1 MKRIIVYD
9 WKIGFDKV
17 GFTKFL
23 RAEFGYS
30 LTVAKGF
37 TDRLL
42 EHEPVAIDIEE
53 DRLEGIVSKLEELRA
68 EFRLDHE
75 GP

>member
-1 MKRIIVYD
+1 MKRIIVYG
-9 WKIGFDKV
+9 WKVGFDKI

-30 LTVAKGF
+30 LTVAKSF

-53 DRLEGIVSKLEELRA
+53 DRLQAILSKLEERRVEYRA
-68 EFRLDHE
+68 DRE